1 MYVLTVAR
9 TGPISAN
16 APDHAHRDEQQK
28 AAAGHTVSNLPGHRC
43 LPQGGAF
50 PKVMIIRSR
59 LGRLMM
65 WMALAAGAMYFLDPD
80 RGEER
85 RRELRARIDKMRS
98 AAAQPE
104 LDAGV

>member
-1 MYVLTVAR
+1 
-9 TGPISAN
+9 
-16 APDHAHRDEQQK
+16 
-28 AAAGHTVSNLPGHRC
+28 
-43 LPQGGAF
+43 
-50 PKVMIIRSR
+50 MIIRSR

-85 RRELRARIDKMRS
+85 RRELRARIDRMRS
-98 AAAQPE
+98 ATTQPE